1 MAKVDVDNLVVLPP
15 PDTFCRATKSNS
27 QYNPLKSVSKLHTFS
42 VANNQHDLHTFVFQL
57 SLRAPAGFDAF
68 KPNILR
74 TNVTFEANIAPHLI
88 PDSLYVGKK
97 QLSKLKGAVK
107 SVIALKAAGAVASTP
122 KITVTE
128 SEPTKTET
136 AKPGN

>member
-1 MAKVDVDNLVVLPP
+1 MVLPQ
-15 PDTFCRATKSNS
+15 PDPFRRATKSNS
-27 QYNPLKSVSKLHTFS
+27 ECNLLKSGSKLHTLS
-42 VANNQHDLHTFVFQL
+42 VANNQHDVHTFVFQL
-57 SLRAPAGFDAF
+57 SLRAPASFDAF

-107 SVIALKAAGAVASTP
+107 SVMALKAAGAVGSTP

>member
-1 MAKVDVDNLVVLPP
+1 MVLPR
-15 PDTFCRATKSNS
+15 PDPFLRATKSNS
-27 QYNPLKSVSKLHTFS
+27 ECNRLKSGSKLHTLS
-42 VANNQHDLHTFVFQL
+42 VANNQHDVHTFVFQL
-57 SLRAPAGFDAF
+57 SLRAPASFDAF

-107 SVIALKAAGAVASTP
+107 SVMALKAAGAVASTP